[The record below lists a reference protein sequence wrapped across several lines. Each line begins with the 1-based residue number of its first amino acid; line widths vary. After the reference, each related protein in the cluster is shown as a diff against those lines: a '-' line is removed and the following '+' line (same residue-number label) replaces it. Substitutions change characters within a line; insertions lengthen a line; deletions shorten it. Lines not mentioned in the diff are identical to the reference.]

1 MEQET
6 KSDDERFNRLF
17 SQITA
22 EKKKSIIA
30 LCLIGVMVFMWVKAL
45 SSKTPGSAVAS
56 VTDEAAGGE
65 LTVSEPLR
73 SVIFV
78 EMPSVE
84 GRNDVLTRN
93 FFAVDAADEGNAGMM
108 GKASL
113 ISREEF
119 KKIGNRILDKIK
131 LEAISLGRNS
141 QAFINGKILAVGD
154 KMAVKDGDKKYEFEI
169 IGIEEEKVFIGCGEV
184 EITLKLIESVRD
196 K

>member
-6 KSDDERFNRLF
+6 KNDDERFNRLF

-30 LCLIGVMVFMWVKAL
+30 LCLISVMVFMWVKVL

-56 VTDEAAGGE
+56 VTGETAGGE
-65 LTVSEPLR
+65 LTDSEPLR

-93 FFAVDAADEGNAGMM
+93 FFAADAAGGENAGMVE
-108 GKASL
+108 KASL

-119 KKIGNRILDKIK
+119 RKIGNRILEKIK

-141 QAFINGKILAVGD
+141 QAFINGKMLTVGG
-154 KMAVKDGDKKYEFEI
+154 KLEVKDGEKKYEFEI
-169 IGIEEEKVFIGCGEV
+169 IGIEEEKVFIRCGEI
-184 EITLKLIESVRD
+184 EIMLKLTESVSD